1 MDFDDEGAEDVETV
15 REDVERVPEDDER
28 VPEDNE
34 RVREDD
40 EGVEDFGERFDIAD
54 EEMEDDDREIQDD
67 DDETLTTTIG
77 SRGGDDDADD
87 EIEEMAYYVDD
98 VIFRLDS
105 EATRRNV
112 SDAARRFQNFVNERI
127 DRIRNLRTPPEAD
140 EE

>member
-40 EGVEDFGERFDIAD
+40 EGVEDAGEEFDIAD
-54 EEMEDDDREIQDD
+54 EEMEDDDWEIQDD
-67 DDETLTTTIG
+67 DDETPTTTIG

-98 VIFRLDS
+98 GFLRLDS
-105 EATRRNV
+105 ETTHRNV
-112 SDAARRFQNFVNERI
+112 FNAARHFQNFINERI
-127 DRIRNLRTPPEAD
+127 NGSRNLRTPPEAD

>member
-1 MDFDDEGAEDVETV
+1 MRRKKKMNSDDEGAEDVETV

-87 EIEEMAYYVDD
+87 EIEG
-98 VIFRLDS
+98 
-105 EATRRNV
+105 
-112 SDAARRFQNFVNERI
+112 DAAEHLRRGAQFPK
-127 DRIRNLRTPPEAD
+127 LC
-140 EE
+140 